1 VRIRIEG
8 LQAIA
13 MAELLI
19 RIKPH
24 IQSAAEQ
31 GALITVTEA
40 QVRIRRLPV
49 NAGAAAE
56 ALRSR

>member
-31 GALITVTEA
+31 GALVTVTEA
-40 QVRIRRLPV
+40 QVRIHPITHNSV
-49 NAGAAAE
+49 TC
-56 ALRSR
+56 